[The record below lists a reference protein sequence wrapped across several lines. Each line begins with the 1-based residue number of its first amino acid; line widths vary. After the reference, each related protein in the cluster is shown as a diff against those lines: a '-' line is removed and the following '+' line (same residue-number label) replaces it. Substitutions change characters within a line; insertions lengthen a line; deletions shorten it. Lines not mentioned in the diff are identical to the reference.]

1 MEIMFL
7 EAVDISEQ
15 YEFSKGTVLQ
25 AEECGDYIAIRMPDD
40 ATAMA
45 PKSAIG
51 EIFEI
56 LEV

>member
-51 EIFEI
+51 EIFAI